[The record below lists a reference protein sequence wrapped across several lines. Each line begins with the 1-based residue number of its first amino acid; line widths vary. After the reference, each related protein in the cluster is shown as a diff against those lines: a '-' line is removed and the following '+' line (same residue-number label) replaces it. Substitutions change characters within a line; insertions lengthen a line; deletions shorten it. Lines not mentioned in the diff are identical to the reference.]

1 MIQRIGEMR
10 KRRGQGG
17 FTLIELLVVI
27 VILGILAAVVVFA
40 VRGAGDKGQSAAI
53 STDAKTVR
61 TAEEAY
67 CARFGHYGT
76 KQDLVDQKFLSEN
89 SGYSEVSLRSGGTC
103 GASANPNSGFTLIT
117 STPATI
123 NVAANADQW
132 ITSDSGSGTDYSSS
146 AFVYPLN
153 SNLNEPLIIMN
164 SDYTIVGGLAAS
176 WERIPVGT
184 NRTTVAGNAPAPSA
198 QPTTPTPYP
207 TCGGI
212 ADRPF
217 CNDTWRF
224 HLRQGVTFHD
234 GQPFNADDVI
244 WTWRDRQP
252 LSGSPSDGEN
262 TLAFTR
268 ALSATTT
275 SCATNL
281 TLCTWDSVEKIDAF
295 TVDVTPRILNLRF
308 PEQVLHPKGAIVE
321 VLRDG
326 SGNPVQAPA
335 GEQTPGLSSP
345 RSLGR
350 HLDGSTGGI
359 PVSSK
364 VLGAGGSVVT
374 VAATPRVT
382 GTPQGTGPFKYVSYS
397 PTSPQ
402 GGGTASFV
410 TNKSYWG
417 TRALIAGM
425 NYTFIADPAVRTAG
439 LQSGSYDLAIDLNPL
454 DVSTVQ
460 GSGRRVVTAPYGQNS
475 LIYVNKVVK
484 TAPATV
490 DLAKSPPQ
498 TPANYTFNI
507 ATDPAV
513 RKASSLAIDRAAY
526 LSAIYN
532 GNAALGRWMGPPNIL
547 GTFQSVVPA
556 MSTDAPL
563 ARSTLDSDG
572 WTCGNGAPGAGTA
585 CAANEFRKWNGNA
598 RFTTGRQLDLYMVGI
613 SLVPQTG
620 YDLMAAQ
627 MKTVGINLVTER
639 ATCDSAAPPSLTCTD
654 GSVPR
659 SLMYNSSLWD
669 FDVELPN
676 QNDAN
681 AAFLP
686 VLRQACQTA
695 TNFRFAPA
703 DGTNG
708 IGPAV
713 VDGANGGGTFPF
725 GNTPCNTGAPNTTP
739 AVLGPFDATYVPAS
753 LGATT
758 QAANQSAAADMMR
771 ILVGQNETN
780 VVIPIV
786 GQYRIYGMSSTVNL
800 GDPHPSQTSQRW
812 VSLTKSS

>member
-1 MIQRIGEMR
+1 MIDRISRMR
-10 KRRGQGG
+10 RQAGQGG

-27 VILGILAAVVVFA
+27 IILGVLAAVVVFA
-40 VRGAGDKGQSAAI
+40 VGGVGDKGQSAAL

-67 CARFGHYGT
+67 CARFGTYGT
-76 KQDLVDQKFLSEN
+76 EADLVAQKLLSER
-89 SGYSEVSLRSGGTC
+89 SQYTDVSLSSGGNC
-103 GASANPNSGFTLIT
+103 GVSTGPASGFAIT
-117 STPATI
+117 TATKATVEI
-123 NVAANADQW
+123 AANADQW
-132 ITSDSGSGTDYSSS
+132 VTSDSGSGAGYSSS

-164 SDYTIVGGLAAS
+164 SDYSIVGGLASS

-184 NRTTVAGNAPAPSA
+184 SRTTVAGDTAGPSA
-198 QPTTPTPYP
+198 LPSTPTPYP
-207 TCGGI
+207 TCS
-212 ADRPF
+212 ALTDRPF

-224 HLRQGVTFHD
+224 HIRHNVTFHD
-234 GQPFNADDVI
+234 GQPLNADDVI

-252 LSGSPSDGEN
+252 LSGSPADGEN

-268 ALSATTT
+268 ALSPATPG
-275 SCATNL
+275 CATNL
-281 TLCTWDSVEKIDAF
+281 TLCTFDSVEKIDNF

-359 PVSSK
+359 PANSA
-364 VLGAGGSVVT
+364 VLGAGGASVA
-374 VAATPRVT
+374 VASTPLVT

-397 PTSPQ
+397 PTIPQ
-402 GGGTASFV
+402 GGGTAKFIAN
-410 TNKSYWG
+410 TNYWG
-417 TRALIAGM
+417 SPGAQVAGM
-425 NYTFIADPAVRTAG
+425 NYTFITDPAVRTAG
-439 LQSGSYDLAIDLNPL
+439 LQSGQFDLAIDLDPL
-454 DVSTVQ
+454 AVTAAKAA
-460 GSGRRVVTAPYGQNS
+460 GKRVVTAPYGQNS

-484 TAPATV
+484 TSPAAP
-490 DLAKSPPQ
+490 DLTKVPPL
-498 TPANYTFNI
+498 TPASYTFNI

-526 LSAIYN
+526 LTAIYDS
-532 GNAALGRWMGPPNIL
+532 NAALGRWMGPPNIL
-547 GTFQSVVPA
+547 GTFQNVVPA
-556 MSTDAPL
+556 MTTDFAA
-563 ARSTLDSDG
+563 ARTALDTDG
-572 WTCGNGAPGAGTA
+572 WTCGAGAPGAATVCG
-585 CAANEFRKWNGNA
+585 ANEYRTWHGDA
-598 RFTTGRQLDLYMVGI
+598 RFTTGRQLDLYMIGI

-627 MKTVGINLVTER
+627 MKTAGIHVVTER
-639 ATCDSAAPPSLTCTD
+639 GTCDSAAICPD
-654 GSVPR
+654 GSVGR
-659 SLMYNSSLWD
+659 GQMYNTSLWD

-695 TNFRFAPA
+695 SNFRFAPA

-713 VDGANGGGTFPF
+713 ADSVANGGGTFPF

-739 AVLGPFDATYVPAS
+739 AVLGPMDATYVPAS

-758 QAANQSAAADMMR
+758 QAANQSAAANMMR

-786 GQYRIYGMSSTVNL
+786 GQFRIYGMNNTVNL

-812 VSLTKSS
+812 VSLTKTA